1 MFRASLS
8 FLAFQ
13 QSLAAVTWRTI
24 GCDGWTFKGKS
35 IDAIWDNAVLMTTQ
49 AQSQIDAIPTRMRMG
64 GFNDL
69 QKRAGAN
76 AEFMFGVNFNRFTGL
91 GSAGLA
97 TMRTAK
103 TMYSDIQKGLQ
114 GTLDNLD
121 VGNAYLF
128 CGANGLTKSPIP
140 EYRDPGPIWHAEV
153 EIDLPGENPGEIDRV
168 TEYIL
173 LSFAANREAGEPCA
187 EPGQNYAGK
196 TFTATQRIGEVEEQ
210 FVGIILCP
218 NRWEENGYKIF
229 ATLDQGF
236 PAEASEENKYPYIG
250 DYNSVSGTLV
260 HEMTHVVG
268 RVRDNQKYQDDN
280 RVGFKAAVKLA
291 QDDQPAALTNPDTYR
306 IFAEMSMSPS
316 TKWGQPNPQSGQ
328 HRTNG

>member
-13 QSLAAVTWRTI
+13 QSLAAVTWRAI

-35 IDAIWDNAVLMTTQ
+35 MDEIWDNAVLMTTQ
-49 AQSQIDAIPTRMRMG
+49 AQSQIDAIPTRLGR
-64 GFNDL
+64 FNNL
-69 QKRAGAN
+69 QRRAGAN
-76 AEFMFGVNFNRFTGL
+76 AEFMFGVDFNKITGL
-91 GSAGLA
+91 GSAGSA
-97 TMRTAK
+97 TMGTAK

-140 EYRDPGPIWHAEV
+140 GYRDPGPIWHAEV
-153 EIDLPGENPGEIDRV
+153 EIDLPGEDPEKIDKV

-173 LSFAANREAGEPCA
+173 LSFAADRTAEQPCA
-187 EPGQNYAGK
+187 EPGEDYAGK
-196 TFTATQRIGEVEEQ
+196 TFTAAQRIGEAEEQ

-218 NRWEENGYKIF
+218 NRWEERRLKVF
-229 ATLDQGF
+229 PTLDQGF
-236 PAEASEENKYPYIG
+236 TAEVSGENKYPYAG
-250 DYNSVSGTLV
+250 DYNSISGSLL

-268 RVRDNQKYQDDN
+268 RVRDNKKYQDEN
-280 RVGFKAAVKLA
+280 RIGFKAAIKLA
-291 QDDQPAALTNPDTYR
+291 RDDQPAALTNPDTYR

-316 TKWGQPNPQSGQ
+316 TKWGQPNP
-328 HRTNG
+328 